1 MSSHLLLF
9 KKQIQ
14 NQWHSFVILRPYLGI
29 ETIFCRLLLPV
40 ARMEMDAEFRTLENV
55 GPKFLIFN
63 AMLVNGTKKNYGKC
77 SLMKFV

>member
-1 MSSHLLLF
+1 
-9 KKQIQ
+9 
-14 NQWHSFVILRPYLGI
+14 
-29 ETIFCRLLLPV
+29 
-40 ARMEMDAEFRTLENV
+40 MEMDAEFRTLENV